1 MHSRCSGPRVRT
13 KARLPNKI
21 NEVST
26 ATQYSQWSI
35 AFHSNMSDPVYDAA
49 VARYNAMHY
58 NESNKCDEA
67 GGYAYDYKPPQR
79 SYAEQQSQVVEDSV
93 RTYIRAEN
101 SASNVLLTLQMQR
114 QQLQKANDDTWK
126 IRSNAI
132 KAQQQ
137 LKELQHKA
145 WKKKQCLYA
154 VIVMLSFVD
163 YILFA
168 RIVHC
173 GGGFFCR
180 QS

>member
-1 MHSRCSGPRVRT
+1 
-13 KARLPNKI
+13 
-21 NEVST
+21 
-26 ATQYSQWSI
+26 
-35 AFHSNMSDPVYDAA
+35 MSDPAIDAA
-49 VARYNAMHY
+49 VATYKAMHSKEY
-58 NESNKCDEA
+58 NQCGDA
-67 GGYAYDYKPPQR
+67 GGYAYDYQPPQL
-79 SYAEQQSQVVEDSV
+79 SYAEQQSQVVEDSL
-93 RTYIRAEN
+93 RTYVRVEN
-101 SASNVLLTLQMQR
+101 ATSNVLLTLQMQR

-137 LKELQHKA
+137 LKELQQKA

-173 GGGFFCR
+173 GGSFFCR
-180 QS
+180 RG